1 VREVA
6 ADRARKRTRLPSDAD
21 EGHARGRHH
30 RNCIEAKRFE
40 KVAAGTM
47 VHGGK
52 KLQSG
57 GGVSLS
63 IHSNESRD
71 MSTTHE
77 LTRVY
82 CTYTPLST
90 MM

>member
-1 VREVA
+1 
-6 ADRARKRTRLPSDAD
+6 
-21 EGHARGRHH
+21 
-30 RNCIEAKRFE
+30 
-40 KVAAGTM
+40 M